1 MAAKKKRNTTKATS
15 IIPTNNYSL
24 GTILGGIASGLAILT
39 FAFGAGRW
47 VAGLEHELEIME
59 INQQHNKE
67 LSDLRIQMNNQIQML
82 QNKYDILEANYN
94 LLLSGKEVNNEK

>member
-1 MAAKKKRNTTKATS
+1 MAVKKKRNTMKATPNV
-15 IIPTNNYSL
+15 PTNNYSL
-24 GTILGGIASGLAILT
+24 GAILGAVVSGLTILSLV
-39 FAFGAGRW
+39 FGSGRW

-82 QNKYDILEANYN
+82 QNKYDI
-94 LLLSGKEVNNEK
+94 SFKEVQ

>member
-1 MAAKKKRNTTKATS
+1 M
-15 IIPTNNYSL
+15 
-24 GTILGGIASGLAILT
+24 
-39 FAFGAGRW
+39 FAFETGRW